1 MQMGITSTG
10 DRRPAAT
17 DRMGRPR
24 ALVALAAALAMV
36 LAQLLAPAARA
47 QAILRDAE
55 TESFMRDLATP
66 LMKAAGLDPRTV
78 EFYLVGDP
86 SINAFATGGQRVF
99 FHSGLFLAA
108 EDVNQVQGVMAHELG
123 HVAGG
128 HSIRWNEGVAPAQ
141 SISILSLLVGVAA
154 MALGAGQAGMAALAA
169 GQQIAQAQVL
179 AFNRE
184 QESRTDQAAARYL
197 QMSRT
202 TGKGMISFFEQLR
215 GQEYRMAIPQDNS
228 YGRTHPL
235 SGERILAL
243 EQVLMESPYWDAP
256 VDPVLQARYAR
267 IRGKL
272 IGYLYPLDVVQRAYP
287 ATDTSDAAHFARG
300 YAYHR
305 AAMQKEALVEIEAVV
320 ARSPNDPYSREL
332 MGQILL
338 ESGDVADALP
348 PLREAVRLSGGN
360 PLIAGML
367 GHALLLDS
375 HDGNDKVRLAE
386 AERVLRSVVNRD
398 SRNPFAWMQL
408 GNIYELKGDQPRAA
422 LASAEQINLSGGD
435 PRVAARAARLAMAG
449 LPEGSPDYLRA
460 EDIAFVAQGE
470 IERQGLDRKGSPP
483 PAPGNRQ

>member
-1 MQMGITSTG
+1 M
-10 DRRPAAT
+10 AAL
-17 DRMGRPR
+17 
-24 ALVALAAALAMV
+24 ALVAV
-36 LAQLLAPAARA
+36 QLWAPAAAA
-47 QAILRDAE
+47 QSILRDAE
-55 TESFMRDLATP
+55 TETFMKDLATP

-99 FHSGLFLAA
+99 FHTGLFLAA
-108 EDVNQVQGVMAHELG
+108 DDVNQVQGVMAHELG
-123 HVAGG
+123 HIAGG
-128 HSIRWNEGVAPAQ
+128 HSIRWSDGVAPAQ

-169 GQQIAQAQVL
+169 GQQIAQAKVL

-197 QMSRT
+197 EKAGISGR
-202 TGKGMISFFEQLR
+202 GMISFFESLR

-228 YGRTHPL
+228 YNRTHPL
-235 SGERILAL
+235 SGERIAAL
-243 EQVLMESPYWDAP
+243 EQVLTDSPYWNTP
-256 VDPVLQARYAR
+256 TDPALKARYAR

-272 IGYLYPLDVVQRAYP
+272 IGYLYPLEVVQRAYP
-287 ATDTSDAAHFARG
+287 DTDQSDAAHFARA

-305 AAMQKEALVEIEAVV
+305 AALQKEALAEIEAVV
-320 ARSPNDPYSREL
+320 ARSPGDPYSREL

-338 ESGDVADALP
+338 ESGEVSAALP

-375 HDGNDKVRLAE
+375 HDGNDRARLAE
-386 AERVLRSVVNRD
+386 AEQVLRSVVNRD

-422 LASAEQINLSGGD
+422 LASAEQVNLSGGD
-435 PRVAARAARLAMAG
+435 PRVAARAARIAMAG

-470 IERQGLDRKGSPP
+470 IERLGLDRRPRAQP
-483 PAPGNRQ
+483 QRDRP